1 MLDICLCSFRKILT
15 GATLSWGRSIAC
27 LRKGFRQ
34 TCHHV
39 LALTLALTWKAPNPP
54 SPGIHGAGKVIMQ
67 KTTSSELLGLRP
79 SVGDLALPP
88 KDGTS
93 FSSSVVKEVSWGHCG
108 LWAETVPSSLLCL
121 SSPACFGAGS
131 LGRSDLQTLPVHWL
145 CDKVPGDFVSR
156 CLETRWKQAN
166 YHRSGAAPECSRT
179 RRFELGLG
187 PSLCWVSP
195 WSCLL
200 RRRKQANT
208 LSALR

>member
-1 MLDICLCSFRKILT
+1 M
-15 GATLSWGRSIAC
+15 LSWERSIVC

-54 SPGIHGAGKVIMQ
+54 SPGIHGAGKVVMQ

-79 SVGDLALPP
+79 SVGDLVLPP

-121 SSPACFGAGS
+121 SRPACFGAGS
-131 LGRSDLQTLPVHWL
+131 LGQSDLRPFQFTGSVIRFLGIL
-145 CDKVPGDFVSR
+145 CHVAWKPDGNRPITIEVGRLLNVPGPGD
-156 CLETRWKQAN
+156 
-166 YHRSGAAPECSRT
+166 
-179 RRFELGLG
+179 
-187 PSLCWVSP
+187 
-195 WSCLL
+195 
-200 RRRKQANT
+200 
-208 LSALR
+208 LS